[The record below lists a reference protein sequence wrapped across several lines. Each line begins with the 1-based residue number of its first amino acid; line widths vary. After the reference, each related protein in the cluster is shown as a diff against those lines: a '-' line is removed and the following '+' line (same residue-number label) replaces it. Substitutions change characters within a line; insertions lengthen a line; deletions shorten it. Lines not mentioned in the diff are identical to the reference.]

1 MNEGGMQD
9 PTAPGG
15 RVGISTALQ
24 VSATSPTEPNLEFR
38 ARAQGDQQG
47 KRPCPPGSEM
57 QPAMDSKF
65 SSSTHCSSPRAQHG
79 PQGILRLFKCV
90 KQGPGSG
97 SLRHSGHTHVTDCG
111 SLTLIYLLLS
121 DGHCQKG
128 SLRGWP
134 VPSVRPQTT
143 GEGAAECCSGRTGER
158 LPCRSQPDPIK
169 GMLRQGDRTDAGLE
183 RGRQPLL
190 LSNGPRP
197 LCFSASSKVAKDQ
210 GPGA

>member
-1 MNEGGMQD
+1 MNEGGIQG
-9 PTAPGG
+9 PVAPSG

-24 VSATSPTEPNLEFR
+24 VSATSPLRPTLSSEP
-38 ARAQGDQQG
+38 G
-47 KRPCPPGSEM
+47 
-57 QPAMDSKF
+57 
-65 SSSTHCSSPRAQHG
+65 PRATNKARG
-79 PQGILRLFKCV
+79 PAHLEVKCSLHWTLSSALPHVAAASGPSTALQGILHLFKWV

-111 SLTLIYLLLS
+111 SLPLIYLLLS
-121 DGHCQKG
+121 YGHCQKG

-134 VPSVRPQTT
+134 APSSQPQTT
-143 GEGAAECCSGRTGER
+143 REGAAECCSGRTGER
-158 LPCRSQPDPIK
+158 LPCRSQPDPSK
-169 GMLRQGDRTDAGLE
+169 GMLRQGDRMDAGPE